1 MFTGMVGNVRTPGL
15 LSDAARVVLLQRSLS
30 EEKVLHDE
38 ASLWPACTVLHVDE
52 VHPEMGL
59 SPTGVSDWV

>member
-1 MFTGMVGNVRTPGL
+1 VFTGMVGNVRTPGL

-38 ASLWPACTVLHVDE
+38 ASL
-52 VHPEMGL
+52 
-59 SPTGVSDWV
+59 